1 MVRVRLK
8 IARLNNWPTSEEKMK
23 TKDKIKK
30 KLKEIEADERIKYPA
45 ATVSENAPLALI
57 QTNLEATRGALK
69 WVLN

>member
-1 MVRVRLK
+1 
-8 IARLNNWPTSEEKMK
+8 MK